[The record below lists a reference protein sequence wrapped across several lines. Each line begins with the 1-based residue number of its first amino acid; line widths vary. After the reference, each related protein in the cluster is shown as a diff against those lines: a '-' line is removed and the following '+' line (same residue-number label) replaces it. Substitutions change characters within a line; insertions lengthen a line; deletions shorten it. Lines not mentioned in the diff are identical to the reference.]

1 MLKAEAPWLE
11 YEFFPASD
19 GSRMSI
25 PSSEVC
31 ETWNTRK
38 NAHFSCDYDEWVY
51 DEPGSELHGVHWR
64 WPKEE
69 PEEDDGEWKF
79 VKDDASGVLTQVST
93 GKTWKMRLQFAER
106 FRDPGQIKEMSPGER
121 GCAHSHRRIWEIAAR
136 RTDPTLVLEDD
147 VQFVFERSDPSL
159 GTFGGALLRER
170 LQMAL
175 REAPSDFD
183 VLYLGWAGWRGG
195 NFYELEK
202 VDSGKAI
209 RQAQYVYTTV
219 AYVISPKA
227 ARRLLSIATPID
239 QPVDNFMAWE
249 ASQGNLKSFVI
260 LDEGDSDDLWAGGI
274 VDQFDFVGDSDVKK
288 SDGARAVV
296 FTPEKPGELA
306 VTPEK
311 LAADPKMSP
320 PKVNVP
326 AKGGAPA
333 GTSAEGSGPASLLGK
348 LSETGSFLR
357 KIFQAHVG

>member
-1 MLKAEAPWLE
+1 
-11 YEFFPASD
+11 
-19 GSRMSI
+19 
-25 PSSEVC
+25 
-31 ETWNTRK
+31 
-38 NAHFSCDYDEWVY
+38 
-51 DEPGSELHGVHWR
+51 
-64 WPKEE
+64 
-69 PEEDDGEWKF
+69 
-79 VKDDASGVLTQVST
+79 
-93 GKTWKMRLQFAER
+93 
-106 FRDPGQIKEMSPGER
+106 
-121 GCAHSHRRIWEIAAR
+121 
-136 RTDPTLVLEDD
+136 
-147 VQFVFERSDPSL
+147 
-159 GTFGGALLRER
+159 
-170 LQMAL
+170 MAL